1 MEETPKENMTGFRCE
16 TEHVEENSNNGK
28 DEQIDYDSE
37 QSHDDNGKNCGNNN
51 KNYVN
56 ADENSFRF
64 IEVDCS
70 IELLKSS
77 FKYGH
82 SNILV
87 EDGIQESPRLCQSTL
102 QN

>member
-1 MEETPKENMTGFRCE
+1 MDQQSYWMRQKIVSKMT
-16 TEHVEENSNNGK
+16 HIKIS
-28 DEQIDYDSE
+28 YDSE
-37 QSHDDNGKNCGNNN
+37 QSHDDNGNYCGNNN

-56 ADENSFRF
+56 ADENSSRF

-70 IELLKSS
+70 IDLLKSS
-77 FKYGH
+77 FKYRH

-87 EDGIQESPRLCQSTL
+87 EDGIQESPTLCQSTL